1 HQAVLSAVKYAKT
14 LSKDVFA
21 VYVCIDPEATKKVKT
36 TWCKLFP
43 EVSLIVLDSP
53 YRSITQPLLEFIDE
67 VHNDHPNGIITV
79 ILPELVPSKWWHH
92 LLHNNTA
99 LFIKGLLLFKKGIVS
114 TSLPFHLK

>member
-1 HQAVLSAVKYAKT
+1 MKNKW
-14 LSKDVFA
+14 DN
-21 VYVCIDPEATKKVKT
+21 
-36 TWCKLFP
+36 LFP
-43 EVSLIVLDSP
+43 DVCLIVLESP

-67 VHNDHPNGIITV
+67 IHDEHPDGIITV

-114 TSLPFHLK
+114 TSLPFHLR